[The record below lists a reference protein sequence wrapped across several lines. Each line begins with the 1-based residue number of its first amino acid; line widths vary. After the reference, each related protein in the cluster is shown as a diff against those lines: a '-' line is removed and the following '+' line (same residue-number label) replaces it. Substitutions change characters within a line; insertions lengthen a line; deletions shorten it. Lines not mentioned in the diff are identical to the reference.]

1 MDQAKETAGRA
12 DKVKQIEILG
22 EPAWELN
29 SERLTCIVFPG
40 HGGKVLSLK
49 SRETGFELL
58 FQNPRK
64 DFKKAEPGSPFEEF
78 EACGF
83 DDAFPSI
90 DPGFVTTG
98 GQEVAYPDHGE
109 IWSAGFDCLTDGEG
123 LCLSYQS
130 KILPY
135 RYEKRL
141 SLRGDT
147 LHCSYRIENLGRDD
161 FPCIWACHCLVV
173 YMPDM
178 RLVYPAGTREIEVVL
193 DSGRLGPAGT
203 VHQFSRSPEPDAWDF
218 TRVPGAE
225 PEGMEKYYVRGEV
238 KEGKCGF
245 IYPSAGMAA
254 DLEYD
259 EKELPYLGFWITT
272 GGYRGDQ
279 NCAFEPASGYY
290 DSIGTAAAN
299 ERLRVLQPG
308 EVMAFDL
315 KIRLYPWKPERQMGR
330 KGEKSVEE
338 RRNDSCG

>member
-1 MDQAKETAGRA
+1 MMDHAKEPAGWA
-12 DKVKQIEILG
+12 DKVKQIEFFG

-90 DPGFVTTG
+90 DAGFVTIG
-98 GQEVAYPDHGE
+98 GREVAYPDHGE
-109 IWSAGFDCLTDGEG
+109 IWSAGFDCLADGEG

-147 LHCSYRIENLGRDD
+147 LHCSYRIENLGRDAL
-161 FPCIWACHCLVV
+161 PCIWACHCLVV

-178 RLVYPAGTREIEVVL
+178 RLVYPAGTREIEAVL
-193 DSGRLGPAGT
+193 DSGHFGPAGT
-203 VHQFSRSPEPDAWDF
+203 VHQFSHSPEPGAWDF

-225 PEGMEKYYVRGEV
+225 TEGMEKYYVRGEV

-254 DLEYD
+254 DLKYD

-272 GGYRGDQ
+272 GGYRGDK

-315 KIRLYPWKPERQMGR
+315 EIRLYPWKPGWQMGE
-330 KGEKSVEE
+330 G
-338 RRNDSCG
+338 RREIR